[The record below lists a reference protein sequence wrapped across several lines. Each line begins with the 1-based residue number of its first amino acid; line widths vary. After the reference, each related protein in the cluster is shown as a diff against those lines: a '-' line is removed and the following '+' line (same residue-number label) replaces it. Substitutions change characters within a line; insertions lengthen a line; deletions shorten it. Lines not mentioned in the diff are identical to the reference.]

1 MVREFSLTL
10 TNHPPP
16 LRSQRRPGDG
26 FLSAF
31 LTLSLLT
38 LSILSLSACSSPV
51 EPSEREQA
59 EKQLREM
66 KALLQ
71 QTVEEVLTVSGAKLE
86 ELKGAYDP
94 QDPLKE
100 LKKLRQFEY
109 KVAPLALD
117 PPKLEAELIALG
129 REGWDCFHV
138 EHSPSENKSANKT
151 LLVFCK
157 RRVET
162 PLSYIPANVIGR

>member
-1 MVREFSLTL
+1 MVSGLSLTSKNRVPANRL
-10 TNHPPP
+10 WWP
-16 LRSQRRPGDG
+16 LLYG
-26 FLSAF
+26 FLP
-31 LTLSLLT
+31 L
-38 LSILSLSACSSPV
+38 ILILSACSSPI

-66 KALLQ
+66 KALFQ
-71 QTVEEVLTVSGAKLE
+71 QTVEEVLTVSGSKLE

-100 LKKLRQFEY
+100 LKKLRQLEY
-109 KVAPLALD
+109 KVATLPLD
-117 PPKLEAELIALG
+117 PQKIEAELLALG
-129 REGWDCFHV
+129 RQGWDCFHV
-138 EHSPSENKSANKT
+138 ERSPTENQSVNKK

-162 PLSYIPANVIGR
+162 PLSYIPANVLGR